1 MKKRGLRSA
10 FFMSPLD
17 QSAAD
22 HQIAVVQNDGLAGG
36 DAALGVF
43 KFNRYRIRAG
53 RMMRAG
59 RKVCELT
66 AKP

>member
-1 MKKRGLRSA
+1 MKKRSLRSA

-22 HQIAVVQNDGLAGG
+22 HQIAVVQNNGLAGG

-53 RMMRAG
+53 RMI
-59 RKVCELT
+59 
-66 AKP
+66 